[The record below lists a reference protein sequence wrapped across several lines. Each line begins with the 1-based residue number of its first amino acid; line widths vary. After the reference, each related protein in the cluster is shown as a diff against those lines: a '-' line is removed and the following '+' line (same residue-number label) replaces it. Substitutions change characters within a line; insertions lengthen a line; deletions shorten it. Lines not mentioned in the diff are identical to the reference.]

1 LSVRQAQKI
10 DSVSVVWQKSSTAQS
25 INVTGPLGIQVA
37 QITQRQG
44 ETATLSR
51 GDAAPVERAETVDAL
66 LAQALGVRIRLE
78 KIIAWTELI
87 GLPANGE
94 VVAMLVDDTEWLV
107 SAETTQQLSGQIV
120 ARRLVAR
127 AGDVTIKL
135 MVDNWQKLDQS
146 QK

>member
-37 QITQRQG
+37 QITHRQG
-44 ETATLSR
+44 EAATLSR

-66 LAQALGVRIRLE
+66 LAQALGVGIRLE

-94 VVAMLVDDTEWLV
+94 IVAMLVDDTEWLV
-107 SAETTQQLSGQIV
+107 SA
-120 ARRLVAR
+120 
-127 AGDVTIKL
+127 
-135 MVDNWQKLDQS
+135 
-146 QK
+146 